1 MGEVCNSVI
10 IIQNRALSVR
20 RARMAVSSVYQAGA
34 IIGVQHVEK
43 WVQHTALWCSGVC
56 AESGDVIVP
65 THTALHLSLRK

>member
-56 AESGDVIVP
+56 AEC
-65 THTALHLSLRK
+65 R